1 MFNFLVCCNYA
12 LIVVIV
18 IIIFICRTFDA
29 GHSEKT
35 KDVAKIISQEVRNN
49 YPGPYY
55 RYNDFPQNT
64 KDIIEAEFLVT
75 KIF

>member
-1 MFNFLVCCNYA
+1 
-12 LIVVIV
+12 VIV
-18 IIIFICRTFDA
+18 IIFSICRAFDA
-29 GHSEKT
+29 GHPEKT

-55 RYNDFPQNT
+55 RYTDFPQDT
-64 KDIIEAEFLVT
+64 KDVIETEFLVT